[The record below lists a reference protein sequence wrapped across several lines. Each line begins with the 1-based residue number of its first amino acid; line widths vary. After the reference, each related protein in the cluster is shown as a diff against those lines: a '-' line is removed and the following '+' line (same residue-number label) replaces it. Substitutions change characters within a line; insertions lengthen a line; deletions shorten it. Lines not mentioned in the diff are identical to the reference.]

1 MSRIERVDEEGEEGD
16 EGRRDGGEGEGGVV
30 WTTYRLAGMLVSLCV
45 LLVWDLGAAARG
57 QGHAV
62 ESGESGLGVSR
73 RARRV
78 RAGRGREGGCA
89 LDKGGMEGGC
99 VGRRIGRMRG
109 SC

>member
-1 MSRIERVDEEGEEGD
+1 MMSRIERVDEEGEEGD

-78 RAGRGREGGCA
+78 CVREEGGR
-89 LDKGGMEGGC
+89 
-99 VGRRIGRMRG
+99 VGVLWTRG
-109 SC
+109 VWKADA